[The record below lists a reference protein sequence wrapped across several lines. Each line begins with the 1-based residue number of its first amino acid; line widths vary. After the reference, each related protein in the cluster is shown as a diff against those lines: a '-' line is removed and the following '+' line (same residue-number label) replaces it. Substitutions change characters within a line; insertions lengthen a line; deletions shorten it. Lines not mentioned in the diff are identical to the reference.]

1 MREYLDRDMSLSG
14 EVWLSLVTSEDDDGS
29 PEHLEGTGVGE
40 SEANILET
48 GGSHITQCRS
58 QKYLNKEK

>member
-1 MREYLDRDMSLSG
+1 MSLCG
-14 EVWLSLVTSEDDDGS
+14 EIWLSLVTSEDNDGS

-48 GGSHITQCRS
+48 GGSHITEGRG